1 MKGLKRIIDK
11 GLFYLVIVLGVAGIL
26 FSIGYLEH
34 EEEIERYSVGCEV
47 TQMAYAEESV
57 SRSHSKPVYKM
68 GVRNDDF
75 ATTLNITGE
84 QFAQFVVGDVVEVEV
99 RVIEFTG
106 GERIY
111 EYKLLG
117 EVIK

>member
-1 MKGLKRIIDK
+1 MKGLKEIMREI
-11 GLFYLVIVLGVAGIL
+11 LPYLVVVLL
-26 FSIGYLEH
+26 FVSFVLFIGYSEH

-75 ATTLNITGE
+75 ATTLNVTGE

-117 EVIK
+117 EVIE

>member
-1 MKGLKRIIDK
+1 MKDLKGTIGK
-11 GLFYLVIVLGVAGIL
+11 GLFYLVVVLGIAGIL

-34 EEEIERYSVGCEV
+34 EEEVERYSVGCEV
-47 TQMAYAEESV
+47 TQMAYAEESI

-117 EVIK
+117 EVIE

>member
-1 MKGLKRIIDK
+1 MKGLKGTIGK
-11 GLFYLVIVLGVAGIL
+11 GLFYLVVVLGIAGIL

-34 EEEIERYSVGCEV
+34 EEEVERYSVGCEV
-47 TQMAYAEESV
+47 SQMAYAEESI
-57 SRSHSKPVYKM
+57 SRSDSKPVYKM

-75 ATTLNITGE
+75 ATTLDVTGE

-99 RVIEFTG
+99 RVVELFG
-106 GERIY
+106 GERIR

>member
-1 MKGLKRIIDK
+1 MKDLKGTIGK
-11 GLFYLVIVLGVAGIL
+11 GLFYLVVVLGIAGIL
-26 FSIGYLEH
+26 FSIGYLGH
-34 EEEIERYSVGCEV
+34 EEEVERYSVGCEV
-47 TQMAYAEESV
+47 TQMAYTEENI

-99 RVIEFTG
+99 RVVEFTG

-117 EVIK
+117 EVIE

>member
-1 MKGLKRIIDK
+1 MESLKRIIGK

-57 SRSHSKPVYKM
+57 SRSRSKPVYKM

-75 ATTLNITGE
+75 ATTLNVTGE
-84 QFAQFVVGDVVEVEV
+84 QFAQFVVGDIVEVEV
-99 RVIEFTG
+99 RVVELFG
-106 GERIY
+106 GERIR

-117 EVIK
+117 EVVE